1 MKGFSIFG
9 KTISY
14 WWIATIFGFLVL
26 FLAGIQEEQPENPP
40 KCCKCCVELKY
51 VCCDNNDCLGD

>member
-1 MKGFSIFG
+1 MKGLSIFG

-14 WWIATIFGFLVL
+14 WWVITIIGFLAL
-26 FLAGIQEEQPENPP
+26 FLAGIQPEQPEEQL